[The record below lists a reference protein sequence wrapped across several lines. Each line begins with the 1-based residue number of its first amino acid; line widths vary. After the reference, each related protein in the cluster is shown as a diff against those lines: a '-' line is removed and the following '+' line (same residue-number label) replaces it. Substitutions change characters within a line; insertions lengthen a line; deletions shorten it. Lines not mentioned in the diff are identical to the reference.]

1 MTPNEAASA
10 GGGGGGHWRGVMTDG
25 YSDYSGRQ
33 NNGIQLNI
41 DIINTIVNL
50 QILAVRIAIV
60 TKKL

>member
-1 MTPNEAASA
+1 MAHNSI
-10 GGGGGGHWRGVMTDG
+10 
-25 YSDYSGRQ
+25 Y
-33 NNGIQLNI
+33 I